1 MTVSLEQLQ
10 GLENKHGFNYPMIYK
25 TLCQNNMLTWGE
37 VNIHWKKEIYPT
49 LKDNPPLSLYINHIE
64 VMDFDD
70 IEHITDMF
78 LNQDDHMAIN
88 PNYLFVPFLQDGLG
102 DYYCFWYHHDLPYLS
117 KDDVPIVLFHHDYD
131 EADILAKDLQDFI
144 FYLMLY
150 GVVDI
155 ESDSEL
161 MQDIETN
168 LANYLKSHKK
178 YLKPEHY
185 DVIKKIYGYNFDDNK
200 EGLIDEGEFIK
211 MLHEHIG
218 FKGLLTSFDCR

>member
-1 MTVSLEQLQ
+1 M
-10 GLENKHGFNYPMIYK
+10 
-25 TLCQNNMLTWGE
+25 
-37 VNIHWKKEIYPT
+37 
-49 LKDNPPLSLYINHIE
+49 
-64 VMDFDD
+64 
-70 IEHITDMF
+70 
-78 LNQDDHMAIN
+78 
-88 PNYLFVPFLQDGLG
+88 
-102 DYYCFWYHHDLPYLS
+102 
-117 KDDVPIVLFHHDYD
+117 LFHHDYD

-178 YLKPEHY
+178 YLKLEHY
-185 DVIKKIYGYNFDDNK
+185 GVIKKIYGYNFDDNK